1 MEREASMFEPS
12 EMLSS
17 FLAST
22 PLLMESW
29 RFSCL
34 AAPGTTSFVA
44 DHIGDDT
51 SYVAFSGLG
60 ISPGIIG
67 RSCGNLAPLET
78 VANGIFSGLRRDQA
92 DPPMVHAGFLHLF
105 LSVYND
111 PNFQSQI
118 MEIMSKSKCI
128 VLTGHSVG
136 GAIAS
141 LATLWLLSYLQ
152 TISSP
157 KLSVMCIT
165 FGSPMLGTH
174 SLCQSILQE
183 RWGGNFCHVVS
194 QHDIVPSLPL
204 SINFPDSPL
213 HLSDEYKVEVFRA
226 VLVSLEKLSKGHQC
240 ESLYRPF
247 GSYFFCTSMG
257 AICVDNSTAILKL
270 LYFMLTKSSP
280 TSSFDDHFKYKDYID
295 KMNWQF
301 LERRNSLEENL
312 SESSFEAGIML
323 ALQSSGISSHE
334 PNSGEAKE
342 CLKMAKKLGRTRNLN
357 SANLAIGLSK
367 INPLRAQ
374 IEWYKQLCEDSDD
387 QLGYYDAF
395 KLRGASRKDFKV
407 NMNRIKLGQFW
418 DSLIEKLETNQL
430 PHDFNNRE
438 KWVYGSHFYKLLV
451 EPLEIAEYY
460 KTEMHLKK
468 GHYLENGRERRFK
481 IFDKWWNDKKAEPG
495 RNTRRSKFASATQDS
510 CFWAR
515 VEEARDRLNK
525 VRSEA
530 DSSRRYMLLE
540 NIDNF
545 DKYAMRIIDE
555 KEVSKD
561 VLATNSSYSLFV
573 REWRELKSQLQL
585 LLPQYLS

>member
-1 MEREASMFEPS
+1 MPRM
-12 EMLSS
+12 
-17 FLAST
+17 
-22 PLLMESW
+22 
-29 RFSCL
+29 
-34 AAPGTTSFVA
+34 
-44 DHIGDDT
+44 D
-51 SYVAFSGLG
+51 
-60 ISPGIIG
+60 
-67 RSCGNLAPLET
+67 
-78 VANGIFSGLRRDQA
+78 
-92 DPPMVHAGFLHLF
+92 
-105 LSVYND
+105 
-111 PNFQSQI
+111 
-118 MEIMSKSKCI
+118 
-128 VLTGHSVG
+128 
-136 GAIAS
+136 
-141 LATLWLLSYLQ
+141 LQ
-152 TISSP
+152 
-157 KLSVMCIT
+157 
-165 FGSPMLGTH
+165 
-174 SLCQSILQE
+174 
-183 RWGGNFCHVVS
+183 
-194 QHDIVPSLPL
+194 
-204 SINFPDSPL
+204 
-213 HLSDEYKVEVFRA
+213 
-226 VLVSLEKLSKGHQC
+226 
-240 ESLYRPF
+240 
-247 GSYFFCTSMG
+247 
-257 AICVDNSTAILKL
+257 
-270 LYFMLTKSSP
+270 
-280 TSSFDDHFKYKDYID
+280 
-295 KMNWQF
+295 
-301 LERRNSLEENL
+301 
-312 SESSFEAGIML
+312 
-323 ALQSSGISSHE
+323 E

-438 KWVYGSHFYKLLV
+438 KWVCGSHFYKLLV

-525 VRSEA
+525 VRSEP